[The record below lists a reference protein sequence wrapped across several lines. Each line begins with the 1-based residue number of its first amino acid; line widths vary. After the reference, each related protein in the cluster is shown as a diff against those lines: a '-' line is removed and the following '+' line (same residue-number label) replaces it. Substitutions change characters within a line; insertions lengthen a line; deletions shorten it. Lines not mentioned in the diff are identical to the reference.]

1 VLAALFCAGEA
12 RFNHFKEH
20 RLASPFWP
28 NVRMVD
34 EIQLNLKVKLV
45 LLCLREGLRD

>member
-1 VLAALFCAGEA
+1 MLAALFCAREA
-12 RFNHFKEH
+12 RLNHFEEH

-28 NVRMVD
+28 NVRIVD